1 MIKSCELSI
10 AKITGFSQKSVVCL
24 GVILI
29 TVCAGEGPSGYYLVT
44 SVLGLV
50 ASSGI
55 TGNGDTGHC

>member
-10 AKITGFSQKSVVCL
+10 AKITGFSQKSSVCL
-24 GVILI
+24 CVI

>member
-10 AKITGFSQKSVVCL
+10 AKITGFSQKSSVCL
-24 GVILI
+24 CAI
-29 TVCAGEGPSGYYLVT
+29 TVCAGEGLSGYYLVT
-44 SVLGLV
+44 SVLELV